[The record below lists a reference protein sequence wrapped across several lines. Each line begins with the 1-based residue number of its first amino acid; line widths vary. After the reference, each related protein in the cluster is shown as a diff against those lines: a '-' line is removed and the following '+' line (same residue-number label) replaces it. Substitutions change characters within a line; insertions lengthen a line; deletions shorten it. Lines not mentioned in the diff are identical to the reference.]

1 MTTPKRTR
9 RYLLRLY
16 MARSGHGTF
25 GDLAEALGVSY
36 NSAQAWG
43 AGVLPVASRLGE
55 VAEVL
60 GMTDAELGEYVRGG
74 EG

>member
-1 MTTPKRTR
+1 VTAPKRTR

-16 MARSGHGTF
+16 MARSGHNTF
-25 GDLAEALGVSY
+25 GELAQALGVTY

-43 AGVLPVASRLGE
+43 AGVLPVATRLGE
-55 VAEVL
+55 LAGVL